1 MDDDVAQVALETVCR
16 HLCHVCRDEEGTRVE
31 EFGRTMEGGGE
42 FARTMEGTKVAEDV
56 RTMEGTK
63 AGGGCE
69 GEGSGGRGA
78 GGPGPGS
85 RFPGPRF
92 SVQVFFA
99 KDFHLF

>member
-1 MDDDVAQVALETVCR
+1 MAQVALETVCR

-42 FARTMEGTKVAEDV
+42 FARTMERTKVGEDV

-69 GEGSGGRGA
+69 GGVNEGGR
-78 GGPGPGS
+78 
-85 RFPGPRF
+85 R
-92 SVQVFFA
+92 
-99 KDFHLF
+99 K